1 MKAKLL
7 TLWLV
12 AALALPSELNNQA
25 DNPYSTTIK
34 PLNLPFNA
42 DRSKT
47 QKYLFV
53 TLQFL
58 DVYSTYRAL
67 KYDCVYEMNPLLG
80 TIPTVPE
87 MLTLKLITQ
96 SSIIIDDKLSKDT
109 MYFVNGFSSIV
120 VLNNYQVWNKA
131 RKVCGKR

>member
-1 MKAKLL
+1 
-7 TLWLV
+7 LV

-34 PLNLPFNA
+34 PLSLPF
-42 DRSKT
+42 DDSKN
-47 QKYLFV
+47 QKKLFV

-58 DVYSTYRAL
+58 DIYSTYRAL

-80 TIPTVPE
+80 TVPTVPE

-96 SSIIIDDKLSKDT
+96 YSIIEDDLSKDT
-109 MYFVNGFSSIV
+109 MKFLNGVSGLV
-120 VLNNYQVWNKA
+120 VINNYQVWNRA

>member
-1 MKAKLL
+1 M
-7 TLWLV
+7 V

-34 PLNLPFNA
+34 PLNLPFDA
-42 DRSKT
+42 SKK
-47 QKYLFV
+47 QKKLFV

-58 DVYSTYRAL
+58 DIYSTYRAL
-67 KYDCVYEMNPLLG
+67 KYDCVYEMNPFLG
-80 TIPTVPE
+80 TVPTVPE

-96 SSIIIDDKLSKDT
+96 YSIVEDDLSKDT
-109 MYFVNGFSSIV
+109 MNFLNGVSGLVAI
-120 VLNNYQVWNKA
+120 NNYQVWNRA